1 MLEMLVKDSGLSERA
16 LRAAMNL
23 EKTNP
28 DVAAR
33 VRKGDLKLREAK
45 RVVAAKDSRTKY
57 SEKDYFARIG
67 RALATTLIDPRL
79 TELANIKKKDFTPE
93 AKEGLQKLILNLK
106 EVSERARQ
114 HVAALK
120 NTLERCK

>member
-1 MLEMLVKDSGLSERA
+1 VLETLVQESGLPERA
-16 LRAAMNL
+16 LRAAIKL

-33 VRKGDLKLREAK
+33 VRKGDLKLRDAK
-45 RVVAAKDSRTKY
+45 CAVPRKDARTKY

-67 RALATTLIDPRL
+67 RALATTLLDPRL

-93 AKEGLQKLILNLK
+93 AKEGLQRLILNLK
-106 EVSERARQ
+106 EVGERAQQ

-120 NTLERCK
+120 TTLERCE

>member
-1 MLEMLVKDSGLSERA
+1 MPERA
-16 LRAAMNL
+16 LRAAIKL

-33 VRKGDLKLREAK
+33 IRKGDLKLREAK
-45 RVVAAKDSRTKY
+45 RAVGMKDSRTKF

-67 RALATTLIDPRL
+67 RALETTLIDPRL

-106 EVSERARQ
+106 GVSERARQ
-114 HVAALK
+114 HAAALNK
-120 NTLERCK
+120 VLERCK